1 MSDGAHALTEADLA
15 AVREVWDTMEAASV
29 AIDWDT
35 YEQHLTSNFVNL
47 DPRLAGPQRGLAAW
61 REWADTMDVSDVE
74 GTFNVEDVSGSGD
87 VAYLVWT
94 FDASWAEDG
103 EKMEAQGKGLSLF
116 RRETDGSWRLSHSS
130 WNANP

>member
-1 MSDGAHALTEADLA
+1 MSNGQHALTEADLA

-29 AIDWDT
+29 ATDWDT
-35 YEQHLTSNFVNL
+35 YQQHLTQDIVVL
-47 DPRLAGPQRGLAAW
+47 DPRVAGPLRGRTAW

-116 RRETDGSWRLSHSS
+116 RREADGWRLSHSA

>member
-1 MSDGAHALTEADLA
+1 MLLLRRTWQPFVRSGIPWKPQAWPPTGYTYQQQLTQDI
-15 AVREVWDTMEAASV
+15 VV
-29 AIDWDT
+29 
-35 YEQHLTSNFVNL
+35 L
-47 DPRLAGPQRGLAAW
+47 DPRVAGPLRGRTAW

-116 RRETDGSWRLSHSS
+116 RREADGWRLSHSA

>member
-1 MSDGAHALTEADLA
+1 MSNGAHALTEADLA
-15 AVREVWDTMEAASV
+15 AVRKVWDTMEAAQM
-29 AIDWDT
+29 ATDWDA
-35 YEQHLTSNFVNL
+35 YQQHLTKDIVAL
-47 DPRLAGPQRGLAAW
+47 DPRIAGPLRGRTAW
-61 REWADTMDVSDVE
+61 REWADTLDVSDVE

-116 RRETDGSWRLSHSS
+116 RREADGWRLSHSA

>member
-1 MSDGAHALTEADLA
+1 MSNGAHALTEADLA
-15 AVREVWDTMEAASV
+15 AVRKVWDTMEAAQM
-29 AIDWDT
+29 ATDWDA
-35 YEQHLTSNFVNL
+35 YQQHLTKDIVAL
-47 DPRLAGPQRGLAAW
+47 DPRIAGPLRGRTAW

-103 EKMEAQGKGLSLF
+103 EKIEAQGKGLSLF
-116 RRETDGSWRLSHSS
+116 RREADGSWRLSHSA

>member
-1 MSDGAHALTEADLA
+1 MGSGSHGLTEADLA

-29 AIDWDT
+29 ATDWDT
-35 YEQHLTSNFVNL
+35 YQQHLTQDIVAL
-47 DPRLAGPQRGLAAW
+47 DPRIAGPLRGRTAW

-116 RRETDGSWRLSHSS
+116 RREADGWRLSHSA

>member
-1 MSDGAHALTEADLA
+1 
-15 AVREVWDTMEAASV
+15 
-29 AIDWDT
+29 
-35 YEQHLTSNFVNL
+35 
-47 DPRLAGPQRGLAAW
+47 
-61 REWADTMDVSDVE
+61 MDVSDVE

-116 RRETDGSWRLSHSS
+116 RREADGWRLSHSA